1 MPRPIIKQTH
11 TEEQVDPIVAAARYR
26 ALRHIWDLRGPATA
40 SVAFAYIMS
49 RRDGTAEENPE
60 E

>member
-1 MPRPIIKQTH
+1 MARPITKQTRD
-11 TEEQVDPIVAAARYR
+11 EEQVDPIVAAARYR
-26 ALRHIWDLRGPATA
+26 ALRHIWHLRGPATA

-49 RRDGTAEENPE
+49 RDGTAEEHPE